1 MADIGVAL
9 PTRLGTHALT
19 PDELLRIAETAD
31 ALPQWDHLWVT
42 DSVISLPFYDSVVLL
57 AACAARTQR
66 IRLGVAWRARP
77 AWGSASHWWWPS
89 SGPTSTC
96 SQEAG

>member
-1 MADIGVAL
+1 MVDIGVSL

-57 AACAARTQR
+57 AACAART
-66 IRLGVAWRARP
+66 GGSGSAWRARP
-77 AWGSASHWWWPS
+77 AWGSASHW
-89 SGPTSTC
+89 
-96 SQEAG
+96 